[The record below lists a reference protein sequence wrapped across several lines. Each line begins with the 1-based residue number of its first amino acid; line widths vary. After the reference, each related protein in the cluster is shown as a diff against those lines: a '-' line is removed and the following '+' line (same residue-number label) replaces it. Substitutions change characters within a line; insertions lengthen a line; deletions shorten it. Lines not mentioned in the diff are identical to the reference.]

1 MRRIILGTVIAGLA
15 AVVLGPGAGASEHRS
30 SCPNGYTL
38 YAVPQTEAEM
48 RALPRIAAGLDATP
62 APYTVDELRDLG
74 NQIDAN
80 GDGDFCLK
88 AVSNLRGASVTQWGF
103 FYGAR
108 DNDTA
113 AS

>member
-1 MRRIILGTVIAGLA
+1 MSGGGSSKQLDLLGSAGLLG
-15 AVVLGPGAGASEHRS
+15 AV
-30 SCPNGYTL
+30 
-38 YAVPQTEAEM
+38 AVM
-48 RALPRIAAGLDATP
+48 LK
-62 APYTVDELRDLG
+62 PYTVDELRDLG